1 MGRDVHR
8 LARALTVSTADAVS
22 AYHELLS
29 DDALAQESSAVLS
42 SQLSGRGLV
51 FGGRPL
57 ATVLRPRLVTRAQY
71 DRVLTL
77 TARLMPAFDRVLQAA
92 LYSGVIREQFRLAP
106 WEEALVGVNPGFPH
120 ASPTSRLDYFVDDES
135 GEISLTEYNAE
146 TPAGA
151 AYNDALSDTFMD
163 LPVMRKFAR
172 TWEVLPIPTRHGV
185 IRSLL
190 DAWTAWRG
198 VSEVPQIGIVDWK
211 EVPTASEF
219 ALFREHFR
227 NLGIP
232 CSIVDPRDAEY
243 DGETLRFA
251 GTPVTLI
258 YKRVLLHEL
267 VERGGADHLIFRA
280 VRDGKVCM
288 VNPPRCKILHKK
300 ASLAALTD
308 ERNAHLLTADQQAAV
323 TSCIPWTRVV
333 EERATMFHGHQIDL
347 LAYIAQHRDRFVLK
361 PNDDYGGA
369 GIVLGWTVDG
379 DTWTAAIRTAITN
392 PYVVQER
399 VGIPS
404 EGFPSLVDGR
414 SQVVDR
420 MYDTAPFLCDGTY
433 MDGWMCRLSTAA
445 LLNVTAGGGSTVPTF
460 LVQPR

>member
-1 MGRDVHR
+1 MSSAG
-8 LARALTVSTADAVS
+8 AIS
-22 AYHELLS
+22 AYHELLT
-29 DDALAQESSAVLS
+29 DDALAQESSAVLT

-71 DRVLTL
+71 DRVIELTR
-77 TARLMPAFDRVLQAA
+77 RLMPAFDRILAAA
-92 LYSGVIREQFRLAP
+92 LDDSDVRAQFRLAP

-120 ASPTSRLDYFVDDES
+120 ASPTSRLDYFVNDES

-163 LPVMRKFAR
+163 LPVVRRFAR
-172 TWEVLPIPTRHGV
+172 DWEVMPIPTRHGV

-190 DAWTAWRG
+190 DAWSAWRG
-198 VSEVPQIGIVDWK
+198 VREVPHIGIVDWK

-219 ALFREHFR
+219 ALFQEHFR
-227 NLGIP
+227 SLGIP

-243 DGETLRFA
+243 DGETLSFA

-288 VNPPRCKILHKK
+288 VNPPRCKVLHKK

-308 ERNAHLLTADQQAAV
+308 ERNAHLLTSAMHDAV
-323 TSCIPWTRVV
+323 RECIPWTRIV
-333 EERATMFHGHQIDL
+333 EERTTTFHGEQVDL
-347 LAYIAQHRDRFVLK
+347 LSYAAAHRDRFVLK

-369 GIVLGWTVDG
+369 GIVLGWDVDSE
-379 DTWTAAIRTAITN
+379 TWNAALRTALTN

-399 VGIPS
+399 VTIPS
-404 EGFPSLVDGR
+404 EGYPSLVDGK
-414 SQVVDR
+414 SQVVNR
-420 MYDTAPFLCDGTY
+420 MYDTAPFLCDGAY
-433 MDGWMCRLSTAA
+433 ADGWMCRLSTAA

-460 LVQPR
+460 FVTPR

>member
-1 MGRDVHR
+1 M
-8 LARALTVSTADAVS
+8 STAGAVT
-22 AYHELLS
+22 AYHDLLA
-29 DDALAQESSAVLS
+29 DDELAQESSAVLT

-57 ATVLRPRLVTRAQY
+57 ATVLRPRLVTHAQY
-71 DRVLTL
+71 DRVVDLTR
-77 TARLMPAFDRVLQAA
+77 RLMPAFDRVLLAA
-92 LYSGVIREQFRLAP
+92 LTDSGVREQFRLAQ
-106 WEEALVGVNPGFPH
+106 WEESLIGVNPGFRH
-120 ASPTSRLDYFVDDES
+120 ASPTSRLDYFVNDES

-163 LPVMRKFAR
+163 LPVMRQFAR
-172 TWEVLPIPTRHGV
+172 NWEVLPIPTRHGV

-190 DAWTAWRG
+190 DAWSSWRG
-198 VSEVPQIGIVDWK
+198 VREVPQIGIVDWK
-211 EVPTASEF
+211 EVPTYSEF
-219 ALFREHFR
+219 VLFQEHFR
-227 NLGIP
+227 SLGIP

-251 GTPVTLI
+251 GAPVTLI

-267 VERGGADHLIFRA
+267 AERGGADHLIFRA
-280 VRDGKVCM
+280 LRDGKVCM

-308 ERNAHLLTADQQAAV
+308 ERNAALLTPEQHDAV
-323 TSCIPWTRVV
+323 KSCIPWTRVV
-333 EERATMFHGHQIDL
+333 EERKTIFHGEHIDL
-347 LAYIAQHRDRFVLK
+347 LSYASLHRDRFVLK

-369 GIVLGWTVDG
+369 GIVLGWTVDS
-379 DTWTAAIRTAITN
+379 DTWTSALRNAVTN
-392 PYVVQER
+392 PYVIQER
-399 VGIPS
+399 VGIPA
-404 EGFPSLVDGR
+404 EGFPSLVDGKA
-414 SQVVDR
+414 QVVDR
-420 MYDTAPFLCDGTY
+420 MYDTAPFLCDGAY

-460 LVQPR
+460 LVRPR

>member
-1 MGRDVHR
+1 MSIAG
-8 LARALTVSTADAVS
+8 AVS
-22 AYHELLS
+22 AYHELLT
-29 DDALAQESSAVLS
+29 DDALAQESSAVLT
-42 SQLSGRGLV
+42 SQLTGRGLT

-57 ATVLRPRLVTRAQY
+57 ATVLRPRLVTRPQF
-71 DRVLTL
+71 DRVVDLTK
-77 TARLMPAFDRVLQAA
+77 RLMPAFDRILHAA
-92 LYSGVIREQFRLAP
+92 LANSDVRHQFRLAE

-120 ASPTSRLDYFVDDES
+120 ASPTSRLDYFVNDDT
-135 GEISLTEYNAE
+135 GEMSLTEYNAE
-146 TPAGA
+146 TPAGG
-151 AYNDALSDTFMD
+151 AYNDALSDTFID
-163 LPVMRKFAR
+163 LPVMREFAR
-172 TWEVLPIPTRHGV
+172 DWEVMPIPTRHGV

-190 DAWTAWRG
+190 DAWAAWRG
-198 VSEVPQIGIVDWK
+198 VREVPKIGIVDWK
-211 EVPTASEF
+211 EVPTYSEF
-219 ALFREHFR
+219 ELFQGHFR
-227 NLGIP
+227 ALGIP
-232 CSIVDPRDAEY
+232 CAIVDPRDAEY

-267 VERGGADHLIFRA
+267 AERGGADHLIFRA

-308 ERNAHLLTADQQAAV
+308 ERNAHLLSADQHAAV
-323 TSCIPWTRVV
+323 RSCIPWTRIV
-333 EERATMFHGHQIDL
+333 EERTTMFHGQQIDML
-347 LAYIAQHRDRFVLK
+347 SYVDAHRDRFVLK

-369 GIVLGWTVDG
+369 GIVLGWTVDS
-379 DTWTAAIRTAITN
+379 DTWAAALRTALTH

-399 VGIPS
+399 VDIPS
-404 EGFPSLVDGR
+404 EGYPSLVDGK
-414 SQVVDR
+414 SQVVAR
-420 MYDTAPFLCDGTY
+420 MYDTAPFLCDGAY

>member
-1 MGRDVHR
+1 M
-8 LARALTVSTADAVS
+8 SS
-22 AYHELLS
+22 AAAISDIHELLL
-29 DDALAQESSAVLS
+29 DDALAQETSAVLT

-57 ATVLRPRLVTRAQY
+57 ATVLRPRMVTRAQY
-71 DRVLTL
+71 ERVIQL
-77 TARLMPAFDRVLQAA
+77 TARLMPAFDRILAAA
-92 LYSGVIREQFRLAP
+92 LADVGVRRQFLLAD
-106 WEEALVGVNPGFPH
+106 WEEALVGIDPGFPA
-120 ASPTSRLDYFVDDES
+120 ASPTSRLDYFVDDAS

-151 AYNDALSDTFMD
+151 AYNDALSDTYAD
-163 LPVMRKFAR
+163 LPVMRRFAKR
-172 TWEVLPIPTRHGV
+172 WEFLPIPTRHGV

-198 VSEVPQIGIVDWK
+198 VREVPQIGIVDWK

-219 ALFREHFR
+219 ALFQEHFR
-227 NLGIP
+227 SLGIP
-232 CSIVDPRDAEY
+232 CAIVDPRDAAY
-243 DGETLRFA
+243 DGQSLTFA

-267 VERGGADHLIFRA
+267 AERGGADHVIFRA

-308 ERNAHLLTADQQAAV
+308 ERNAHLLTPDQHAAV
-323 TSCIPWTRVV
+323 SECIPWTRIV
-333 EERATMFHGHQIDL
+333 EERTTTFHGNRIDL
-347 LAYIAQHRDRFVLK
+347 LSYAAEHRDRFVLK

-369 GIVLGWTVDG
+369 GIVLGWTV
-379 DTWTAAIRTAITN
+379 TADEWSVALRTALTN

-399 VGIPS
+399 VGIPA
-404 EGFPSLVDGR
+404 EGYPSLVDGKA
-414 SQVVDR
+414 QVVDR
-420 MYDTAPFLCDGTY
+420 MYDTAPFLCDGAY
-433 MDGWMCRLSTAA
+433 ADGWMCRLSTAA

-460 LVQPR
+460 LVQRR

>member
-1 MGRDVHR
+1 
-8 LARALTVSTADAVS
+8 VSASAAVN
-22 AYHELLS
+22 AYHELLA
-29 DDALAQESSAVLS
+29 DDALAQESSAVLT

-57 ATVLRPRLVTRAQY
+57 ATVLRPRLVTRAQF
-71 DRVLTL
+71 DRVVDLTK
-77 TARLMPAFDRVLQAA
+77 RLMPAFDRILEAA
-92 LYSGVIREQFRLAP
+92 LTDSEVRAQFRLAA
-106 WEEALVGVNPGFPH
+106 WEESLVGVNPGFRH
-120 ASPTSRLDYFVDDES
+120 ASPTSRLDYFVDDAS
-135 GEISLTEYNAE
+135 GEISLTEFNAE

-151 AYNDALSDTFMD
+151 AYNDALSDTFAD
-163 LPVMRKFAR
+163 LPVMRKFTR
-172 TWEVLPIPTRHGV
+172 DWEAMPIPTRHGV

-190 DAWTAWRG
+190 DAWSEWRG
-198 VSEVPQIGIVDWK
+198 VREVPHIGIIDWK

-219 ALFREHFR
+219 ALFQEHFR
-227 NLGIP
+227 ALGIP

-243 DGETLRFA
+243 DGETLSFA
-251 GTPVTLI
+251 GTPITLL

-267 VERGGADHLIFRA
+267 VERGGADHLVFRA

-308 ERNAHLLTADQQAAV
+308 ERNAHLLSAEQHAAV
-323 TSCIPWTRVV
+323 ASCIPWTRVV
-333 EERATMFHGHQIDL
+333 EERATMFHGERIDL
-347 LAYIAQHRDRFVLK
+347 LSFAAAHRERLVLK

-369 GIVLGWTVDG
+369 GIVLGWTVGSDE
-379 DTWTAAIRTAITN
+379 WNVELRNAVIN

-399 VGIPS
+399 VSIPS
-404 EGFPSLVDGR
+404 EGYPSLVDGKV
-414 SQVVDR
+414 QIVDR
-420 MYDTAPFLCDGTY
+420 MYDTAPFLCDGAY
-433 MDGWMCRLSTAA
+433 MDGWMSRLSTAA

>member
-1 MGRDVHR
+1 M
-8 LARALTVSTADAVS
+8 STSGAVA
-22 AYHELLS
+22 AYHELLT
-29 DDALAQESSAVLS
+29 DDALAQESSEVLT
-42 SQLSGRGLV
+42 SQLAGRGLV

-71 DRVLTL
+71 DVVIDLTK
-77 TARLMPAFDRVLQAA
+77 RLMPAFDRILEAA
-92 LYSGVIREQFRLAP
+92 LASAELREQFRLAP
-106 WEEALVGVNPGFPH
+106 WEEALVGVNPGFAA
-120 ASPTSRLDYFVDDES
+120 ASPTSRLDYFVDDAT

-151 AYNDALSDTFMD
+151 AYNDALIDTYMD
-163 LPVMRKFAR
+163 LPVVRQFAR
-172 TWEVLPIPTRHGV
+172 NWELVSMPTRHGV

-190 DAWTAWRG
+190 DAWSAWRG
-198 VSEVPQIGIVDWK
+198 VREVPQIGIVDWK
-211 EVPTASEF
+211 EVPTYSEF
-219 ALFREHFR
+219 ELFQAHFR
-227 NLGIP
+227 AIGIP
-232 CSIVDPRDAEY
+232 CTIVDPRDAEY
-243 DGETLRFA
+243 DGETLSFG

-267 VERGGADHLIFRA
+267 VERGGADHVIFQA

-308 ERNAHLLTADQQAAV
+308 ERNAHLLSAEQHAAV
-323 TSCIPWTRVV
+323 ASCIPWTRVV
-333 EERATMFHGHQIDL
+333 EERTTTFHGEQVDL
-347 LAYIAQHRDRFVLK
+347 LSYAAEHRDRFVLK

-379 DTWTAAIRTAITN
+379 DIWNAALRNAVTN

-399 VGIPS
+399 VSIPS
-404 EGFPSLVDGR
+404 EGYPSLVDGK
-414 SQVVDR
+414 SVVVDR
-420 MYDTAPFLCDGTY
+420 MYDTAPFLCDGAY
-433 MDGWMCRLSTAA
+433 ADGFMCRLSTAA

-460 LVQPR
+460 LVQAR

>member
-1 MGRDVHR
+1 M
-8 LARALTVSTADAVS
+8 STAGAVN
-22 AYHELLS
+22 AYHELLT
-29 DDALAQESSAVLS
+29 DDALAQESSAVLT

-71 DRVLTL
+71 DRVIGLTR
-77 TARLMPAFDRVLQAA
+77 RLMPAFDRILDAA
-92 LYSGVIREQFRLAP
+92 LNDAGVRQQFRLAD
-106 WEEALVGVNPGFPH
+106 WEESLIGVETGYAH
-120 ASPTSRLDYFVDDES
+120 ASPTSRLDYFVNDET

-151 AYNDALSDTFMD
+151 AYNDALSDTFLD
-163 LPVMRKFAR
+163 LPVVRRFAR
-172 TWEVLPIPTRHGV
+172 DWEMIPIPTRHGV

-190 DAWTAWRG
+190 DAWYAWRG
-198 VSEVPQIGIVDWK
+198 VREVPQIGIVDWR
-211 EVPTASEF
+211 EVPTVSEF
-219 ALFREHFR
+219 ALFQDHFR
-227 NLGIP
+227 NLGLP

-267 VERGGADHLIFRA
+267 AERGGVDHPIFRA

-308 ERNAHLLTADQQAAV
+308 ERNAHLLTAEQHSAV

-333 EERATMFHGHQIDL
+333 EERRTTFHGEQVDL
-347 LAYIAQHRDRFVLK
+347 LEHVAAHRDRFVLK

-369 GIVLGWTVDG
+369 GIVLGWTVGQDE
-379 DTWTAAIRTAITN
+379 WAVALRNAITN

-399 VGIPS
+399 VAIPS
-404 EGFPSLVDGR
+404 EGYPSLVDGR

-420 MYDTAPFLCDGTY
+420 MYDTAPFLCDGAY
-433 MDGWMCRLSTAA
+433 ADGWMCRLSTAA

-460 LVQPR
+460 LVQRR

>member
-1 MGRDVHR
+1 M
-8 LARALTVSTADAVS
+8 STAGAVS
-22 AYHELLS
+22 AYHELLT
-29 DDALAQESSAVLS
+29 DDALAQETSAVLT

-71 DRVLTL
+71 RRVVDLT
-77 TARLMPAFDRVLQAA
+77 TRLMPAFDRILAAA
-92 LYSGVIREQFRLAP
+92 LADSSVRHQFRLAA

-120 ASPTSRLDYFVDDES
+120 ASPTSRLDYFVNDET

-163 LPVMRKFAR
+163 LPVMRRFVR
-172 TWEVLPIPTRHGV
+172 DWEVFPIPTRHGV

-190 DAWTAWRG
+190 DAWSAWRG
-198 VSEVPQIGIVDWK
+198 VREVPQIGIVDWT
-211 EVPTASEF
+211 EVPTFSEF
-219 ALFREHFR
+219 ELFQGHFRE
-227 NLGIP
+227 LGIP
-232 CSIVDPRDAEY
+232 CAIVDPRDAAY
-243 DGETLRFA
+243 DGETLTFA

-267 VERGGADHLIFRA
+267 AERGGADHLIFRA

-308 ERNAHLLTADQQAAV
+308 ERNAHLLTTDQHAAV
-323 TSCIPWTRVV
+323 SSCIPWTRIV
-333 EERATMFHGHQIDL
+333 EERMTTFHGEQIDL
-347 LAYIAQHRDRFVLK
+347 LSYASAHRDRLVLK

-369 GIVLGWTVDG
+369 GIVLGWTVDS
-379 DTWTAAIRTAITN
+379 DMWNAALRNAVTN

-399 VGIPS
+399 VGIPA
-404 EGFPSLVDGR
+404 EGYPSLVDGK
-414 SQVVDR
+414 SEVVDR
-420 MYDTAPFLCDGTY
+420 MYDTAPFLCDGAY

-460 LVQPR
+460 LVEPR

>member
-1 MGRDVHR
+1 MSIAG
-8 LARALTVSTADAVS
+8 AVS
-22 AYHELLS
+22 AYHELLT
-29 DDALAQESSAVLS
+29 DDALAQESSAVLT

-57 ATVLRPRLVTRAQY
+57 ATVLRPRLVNRAQY
-71 DRVLTL
+71 HRVVDLTK
-77 TARLMPAFDRVLQAA
+77 RLMPAFDRILAAA
-92 LYSGVIREQFRLAP
+92 LADSGVREQFRLAA

-120 ASPTSRLDYFVDDES
+120 ASPTSRLDYFVNDAT

-163 LPVMRKFAR
+163 LPVMRRFAR
-172 TWEVLPIPTRHGV
+172 DWDVLPIPTRHGV
-185 IRSLL
+185 IRALL
-190 DAWTAWRG
+190 DAWASWRG
-198 VSEVPQIGIVDWK
+198 VREVPQIGIVDWK
-211 EVPTASEF
+211 EVPTYSEF
-219 ALFREHFR
+219 ELFQEHFR

-232 CSIVDPRDAEY
+232 CSIVDPRDAAY
-243 DGETLRFA
+243 DGQTLTFA

-267 VERGGADHLIFRA
+267 AERGGADHLIFRA

-308 ERNAHLLTADQQAAV
+308 ERNAYLLTAEQHAAV
-323 TSCIPWTRVV
+323 ASCIPWTRIV
-333 EERATMFHGHQIDL
+333 EERTTTFHGTQIDL
-347 LAYIAQHRDRFVLK
+347 LGFASEHRDRFVLK

-379 DTWTAAIRTAITN
+379 DTWNAALRNAVTN

-404 EGFPSLVDGR
+404 EGYPSLVDGK

-420 MYDTAPFLCDGTY
+420 MYDTAPFLCDGAY

-460 LVQPR
+460 LVEPR

>member
-1 MGRDVHR
+1 MSASG
-8 LARALTVSTADAVS
+8 AVT
-22 AYHELLS
+22 AYHELLT
-29 DDALAQESSAVLS
+29 DDALAQESSEVLT

-71 DRVLTL
+71 DVVIDLT
-77 TARLMPAFDRVLQAA
+77 TRLMPAFDRILEAA
-92 LYSGVIREQFRLAP
+92 LASAALREQFRLAP
-106 WEEALVGVNPGFPH
+106 WEESLVGVNPGFAA
-120 ASPTSRLDYFVDDES
+120 ASPTSRLDYFVDDAT

-151 AYNDALSDTFMD
+151 AYNDALIDTYMD
-163 LPVMRKFAR
+163 LPVVRQFAR
-172 TWEVLPIPTRHGV
+172 DWELVAMPTRHGV

-198 VSEVPQIGIVDWK
+198 VREVPQIGIVDWK
-211 EVPTASEF
+211 EVPTYSEF
-219 ALFREHFR
+219 ELFQQHFR
-227 NLGIP
+227 AIGMP
-232 CSIVDPRDAEY
+232 CTIVDPRDAEY
-243 DGETLRFA
+243 DGETLTFG

-267 VERGGADHLIFRA
+267 VERGGADHVIFQA

-308 ERNAHLLTADQQAAV
+308 ERNTHLLSAAQHAAV
-323 TSCIPWTRVV
+323 ASCIPWTRVV
-333 EERATMFHGHQIDL
+333 EERTTIFYGERVDL
-347 LAYIAQHRDRFVLK
+347 LSYVAAHRERFVLK

-379 DTWTAAIRTAITN
+379 DTFNAALRTALTN

-399 VGIPS
+399 VSIPS
-404 EGFPSLVDGR
+404 EGYPSLVDGR
-414 SQVVDR
+414 SVVVER
-420 MYDTAPFLCDGTY
+420 MYDTAPFLCDGAY
-433 MDGWMCRLSTAA
+433 ADGFMCRLSTAA

-460 LVQPR
+460 LVRPR

>member
-1 MGRDVHR
+1 MGRHVHR
-8 LARALTVSTADAVS
+8 FARTLTMSSAAAVT
-22 AYHELLS
+22 AYHDLLT
-29 DDALAQESSAVLS
+29 DDALAQESSAVLT

-71 DRVLTL
+71 HRVIDLTK
-77 TARLMPAFDRVLQAA
+77 RLMPAFDRVLLAA
-92 LYSGVIREQFRLAP
+92 LTDSGVREQFRLAQ
-106 WEEALVGVNPGFPH
+106 WEEALIGVNHGFRH
-120 ASPTSRLDYFVDDES
+120 ASPTSRLDYFVNDET
-135 GEISLTEYNAE
+135 GVISLTEYNAE

-163 LPVMRKFAR
+163 LPVMRRFAR
-172 TWEVLPIPTRHGV
+172 DWELMPIPTRHGV

-190 DAWTAWRG
+190 DAWSDWRG
-198 VSEVPQIGIVDWK
+198 VQEIPQIGIVDWK

-219 ALFREHFR
+219 KLFQEHFR
-227 NLGIP
+227 SLGVP

-243 DGETLRFA
+243 DGETLKFA

-267 VERGGADHLIFRA
+267 AERGGSDHLIFRA

-288 VNPPRCKILHKK
+288 VNPPLCKILHKK

-308 ERNAHLLTADQQAAV
+308 ERNAHMFTPEQHDAV
-323 TSCIPWTRVV
+323 QSCIPWTRVV
-333 EERATMFHGHQIDL
+333 EERKTIFHGEHIDM
-347 LAYIAQHRDRFVLK
+347 LAYASQHKDRFVLK

-379 DTWTAAIRTAITN
+379 DTWSAALRNAVTN

-404 EGFPSLVDGR
+404 EGYPSLVDGKA
-414 SQVVDR
+414 QVVDR
-420 MYDTAPFLCDGTY
+420 MYDTAPFLCDGQY
-433 MDGWMCRLSTAA
+433 ADGWMCRLSTAA

-460 LVQPR
+460 LVNPR